1 MKMQGRALL
10 LLLGLVYQTTFSQT
24 LTHTVGVTQ
33 SGVYKLSADQGRK
46 LGFERLEEVALYGY
60 PGMLPQK
67 LDSAQLRLQEIPSWL
82 ASNQLYFYLEGPHQ
96 SSFTEQGEL
105 SYTHHLYTDTLRYGL
120 GKSTTPQRIEEK
132 IGQANPS
139 ITTTI
144 WYQLLSLKE
153 EKINLLNSGRSWYSL
168 PIRQG
173 QSLAINYGKSTDT
186 TAPWLLYTLLMSQ
199 STALSSFRITADDVL
214 LEEVKFTPIP
224 TNTYGIKGAT
234 AALQLPFSPKGNRL
248 DQLRFSFQ
256 GTGSGH
262 LDLAVL
268 GIPFA
273 NSFLKEGIYTAKEEN
288 SISLET
294 GLETWEVGDFYHP
307 KRYLQ
312 GKSAIGSKW
321 VVFKPSTTSELIDF
335 RPVTPKNNR
344 PQGSEL
350 LVISVP
356 KFKAIAQQFQAFKVS
371 QGISTQLI
379 ITSEIYDSHGY
390 GNPDI
395 SAIRNFI
402 AQEYH
407 EGKQLKNVLILG
419 KGTFDYKKKLGG
431 RPNLIPIYTSRSSL
445 DPLTT
450 YSSDDYFGLVDWGLG
465 NWEEDATGDATLR
478 IGIGRIPAISYVEA
492 KNWLEKTIAYEKQA
506 LVFPSSSLT
515 FLADDGDNGVH
526 MRDSEVHAALMKEA
540 HPFFKHHKLYLD
552 RYEQI
557 NVGGAQES
565 PEAKKAVV
573 ERISQGTLL
582 LNYVG
587 HGNETTLMAEEVVQA
602 QDLQNWPQQTQL
614 PLWFTATCEFGR
626 HDSPFLRSAAE
637 ELLLAPAKGAIG
649 LLATGRPVFSSVN
662 FNINQ
667 AFFEALAAGMERG
680 KLDLGSLYRQTKN
693 ESLNGAY
700 NRNFSLLGDPS
711 LRLAIPEAK
720 ISIDKLVFLSSQA
733 PADTVRP
740 LVPLR
745 LSGTIQDLQ
754 TKASLAGF
762 NGKFNLEI
770 WGHADMRTTKGDEN
784 PPFEFTED
792 TQRLFSGEGTVSE
805 GKFFAQFIV
814 PEQEKNALQQ
824 VQIRIQ
830 AWDSVKKIQAS
841 SWVSIPLKKEKL
853 TDSTDKTG
861 PSIVATRAGK
871 PLLTNS
877 STASTQAEV
886 QFIFEDPSGILVTSL
901 FPERTL
907 QIRVNNG
914 TPRFIHE
921 SYVAL
926 EGSFEKGEARVVIT
940 GLQEGKNEIQVLASD
955 NLGNLS
961 TYSFTLEVR
970 NSTSLQVLSHQI
982 YPNPALDRVSIR
994 FQHNRPQENLIA
1006 TWSLYSSNG
1015 QVLISE
1021 KKRFIQAA
1029 EILQDWELIFLQ
1041 SKTKYPAKGTYIY
1054 KLTLQN
1060 ESSLELDL
1068 VSGKLVIQ

>member
-1 MKMQGRALL
+1 MKMQGWALL
-10 LLLGLVYQTTFSQT
+10 FLLGLLYQTTFSQT
-24 LTHTVGVTQ
+24 FTHTVGVTK
-33 SGVYKLSADQGRK
+33 SGVYKLSAEQARK
-46 LGFERLEEVALYGY
+46 LGFERLEEVAIYGY

-67 LDSAQLRLQEIPSWL
+67 LDSAQLRPQEIPSWL
-82 ASNQLYFYLEGPHQ
+82 DSNQLYFYLEGPHQ
-96 SSFTEQGEL
+96 SSFTGQGEL
-105 SYTHHLYTDTLRYGL
+105 NYIHHLYTDTLRYGL
-120 GKSTTPQRIEEK
+120 GKKVIPQRVEEK
-132 IGQANPS
+132 IGQASPS
-139 ITTTI
+139 STTSV

-173 QSLAINYGKSTDT
+173 QSLVINYGNSTDA
-186 TAPWLLYTLLMSQ
+186 TAPWLLYTQLMSQ
-199 STALSSFRITADDVL
+199 STAPSSFRISVDDVF
-214 LEEVKFTPIP
+214 LEEVKFSPIP
-224 TNTYGIKGAT
+224 TTTYGIKGTT
-234 AALQLPFSPKGNRL
+234 AAIQLPFSPKGNRL
-248 DQLRFSFQ
+248 DQLRLSFQ

-268 GIPFA
+268 GIPFV
-273 NSFLKEGIYTAKEEN
+273 NSSLKEGIYTAQEEN
-288 SISLET
+288 SISLAT
-294 GLETWEVGDFYHP
+294 GLETWEVGDFYNP

-321 VVFKPSTTSELIDF
+321 VVFNPSTTSELIDF
-335 RPVTPKNNR
+335 QPATLKNNH

-350 LVISVP
+350 IVITVP
-356 KFKAIAQQFQAFKVS
+356 QFKAIAQQFQAFKAS
-371 QGISTQLI
+371 QGISTQLVFI
-379 ITSEIYDSHGY
+379 SEIYDNYGY

-407 EGKQLKNVLILG
+407 QGKQLKNVLLLG

-450 YSSDDYFGLVDWGLG
+450 YSSDDYFGLLDWGLG
-465 NWEEDATGDATLR
+465 HWEEDQTGDASLR
-478 IGIGRIPAISYVEA
+478 IGIGRIPAISYSEA
-492 KNWLEKTIAYEKQA
+492 KNWLEKTIAYEKQEF
-506 LVFPSSSLT
+506 VFPSSSLT

-526 MRDSEVHAALMKEA
+526 MRDSEVHAAFIKEE
-540 HPFFKHHKLYLD
+540 HPFFKQHKLYLD

-557 NVGGAQES
+557 NVGGAQQS

-637 ELLLAPAKGAIG
+637 ELLLASDKGAIG
-649 LLATGRPVFSSVN
+649 LLATGRPVFSSIN

-667 AFFEALAAGMERG
+667 AFFVALAAGIDRG
-680 KLDLGSLYRQTKN
+680 ELDLGSLYRETKN
-693 ESLNGAY
+693 GSLNGAY

-711 LRLAIPEAK
+711 LRLAIPDAK
-720 ISIDKLVFLSSQA
+720 ISIDKLVFLSNQTA
-733 PADTVRP
+733 ADTLHT

-754 TKASLAGF
+754 TQASLAGF

-770 WGHADMRTTKGDEN
+770 WGQAGVITTKGDEN

-792 TQRLFSGEGTVSE
+792 AQRLFSGEGMVRE
-805 GKFFAQFIV
+805 GKFFAQFIL
-814 PEQEKNALQQ
+814 PEQDKNTLQE

-841 SWVSIPLKKEKL
+841 SWVSLPLKNEKMP
-853 TDSTDKTG
+853 DSSDKTG
-861 PSIVATRAGK
+861 PSIIANSAGK
-871 PLLTNS
+871 PLLNYS
-877 STASTQAEV
+877 SIASTQAEI
-886 QFIFEDPSGILVTSL
+886 QFIFEDPSGILSTSS
-901 FPERTL
+901 FPEKTL
-907 QIRVNNG
+907 QLRVNNSP
-914 TPRFIHE
+914 PRFIHE
-921 SYVAL
+921 SYVAV
-926 EGSFEKGEARVVIT
+926 EGSFEQGEATVVIT

-961 TYSFTLEVR
+961 TYTFTLEVR
-970 NSTSLQVLSHQI
+970 NSNNLKVLSHQI
-982 YPNPALDRVSIR
+982 YPNPALDRVFIG

-1015 QVLISE
+1015 QVLITE

-1029 EILQDWELIFLQ
+1029 EILKDWELIFLQ